1 LARPV
6 ATDSSHPRGRRA
18 RATRTLARALLPL
31 SGIAVL
37 VLLWDVALRAAGG
50 PSQLLPRPLAVVR
63 AIAELAQKGFLV
75 KHVVASLFRVTWG
88 YVAAVLLG
96 IPIGIVLGWYRRGG
110 MALAPLLEILRPI
123 SPLAWIPLAILWFGV
138 GDISAVFIIFLAS
151 LFPLTLTA
159 MNAVRGVE
167 LVHVNAGRNFG
178 LRAPELLRR
187 VIYPAILPQLL
198 VGLRLSLGIAWLVV
212 VAAEMIAVS
221 SGLGFLIIDARNA
234 GNRYDL
240 VVAGMV
246 LIGVIG
252 IALDAMM
259 RSLERSKALA
269 WGYTAAFEADES
281 RIDRKAAA
289 GAAVV
294 P

>member
-1 LARPV
+1 LLARP
-6 ATDSSHPRGRRA
+6 A
-18 RATRTLARALLPL
+18 RVLARKLLPL
-31 SGIAVL
+31 SGLAVL
-37 VLLWDVALRAAGG
+37 VLLWDMALRFGGG
-50 PSQLLPRPLAVVR
+50 PQLLPRPLAVVR

-75 KHVVASLFRVTWG
+75 KHMVASLFRVTWG
-88 YVAAVLLG
+88 YVAAVMVG
-96 IPIGIVLGWYRRGG
+96 IPLGVVLGWYRRGG
-110 MALAPLLEILRPI
+110 MAIAPLVEILRPI
-123 SPLAWIPLAILWFGV
+123 SPLAWIPIAILWFGV
-138 GDISAVFIIFLAS
+138 GDVSAVFIIFLAS
-151 LFPLTLTA
+151 LFPLMLTA

-167 LVHVNAGRNFG
+167 LVHVNAARNFG
-178 LRAPELLRR
+178 LSGPALLRR

-221 SGLGFLIIDARNA
+221 SGLGFLIVDARNA

-252 IALDAMM
+252 IVLDALM
-259 RSLERSKALA
+259 RGLERSKALA
-269 WGYTAAFEADES
+269 WGYTLADPERPRAPRSADLS
-281 RIDRKAAA
+281 RASSA
-289 GAAVV
+289 

>member
-1 LARPV
+1 LGRPV
-6 ATDSSHPRGRRA
+6 PTDSPSSEGRRA
-18 RATRTLARALLPL
+18 RPGRTLARRLLPL

-37 VLLWDVALRAAGG
+37 VLLWDVALSSSGG
-50 PSQLLPRPLAVVR
+50 TRLLPRPLEVVR
-63 AIAELAQKGFLV
+63 AIGELAQKGFLL

-88 YVAAVLLG
+88 YLAAVVVGVPL
-96 IPIGIVLGWYRRGG
+96 GIVLGWYRRGG
-110 MALAPLLEILRPI
+110 MAVAPLLEILRPI

-138 GDISAVFIIFLAS
+138 GDVSAVFIIFLGS
-151 LFPLTLTA
+151 LFPITLTA

-167 LVHVNAGRNFG
+167 LVHVNAARNFG
-178 LRAPELLRR
+178 LGGPALLRR

-252 IALDAMM
+252 IALDALM
-259 RSLERSKALA
+259 RGLERSKALA
-269 WGYTAAFEADES
+269 WGYTAIAPAEEPAADPG
-281 RIDRKAAA
+281 R
-289 GAAVV
+289 GAARTSAAS
-294 P
+294 